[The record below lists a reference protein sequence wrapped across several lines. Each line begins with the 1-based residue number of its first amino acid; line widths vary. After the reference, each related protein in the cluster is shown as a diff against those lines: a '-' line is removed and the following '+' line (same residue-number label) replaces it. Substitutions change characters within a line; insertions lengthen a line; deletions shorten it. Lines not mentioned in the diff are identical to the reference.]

1 MARIHPSSV
10 VAEGARLAD
19 DVEVGPFCTVGPH
32 VELGAGTRLISHVA
46 IDGWTRVGAGCTLYP
61 FCSVGLR
68 TQDLKYKGGAPRT
81 EIGDRTV
88 IRESATIHAATADG
102 DVTRVGSD
110 CLIMAYAH
118 VAHDC
123 QVGNRVIMANVA
135 TLAGHV
141 VVEDQAIIGGLAA
154 VHQFVRIGR
163 LAILGGC
170 TKVVKDV
177 PPFMTA
183 DGNPAEIRMINKLG
197 LERAAF
203 PVDTQ
208 AAVKQAFRILYR
220 EGLPTAAA
228 ADRIESELGTVPE
241 IVELL
246 AFVRASERGI
256 TR

>member
-1 MARIHPSSV
+1 MARIHPSAI
-10 VAEGARLAD
+10 VADGAKLGD
-19 DVEVGPFCTVGPH
+19 DVEIGPFCTVGPQ

-46 IDGWTRVGAGCTLYP
+46 IDGATRVGAGCTLYP

-68 TQDLKYKGGAPRT
+68 TQDLKFKGGTPRT
-81 EIGDRTV
+81 EVGDRTV
-88 IRESATIHAATADG
+88 VRESATIHAATFDG
-102 DVTRVGSD
+102 DATRVGSD

-141 VVEDQAIIGGLAA
+141 IVEDQAIIGGLAA
-154 VHQFVRIGR
+154 IHQFVRIGR

-197 LERAAF
+197 LERAGL
-203 PVDTQ
+203 DE
-208 AAVKQAFRILYR
+208 AVQNAIKQSFRILYR
-220 EGLPTAAA
+220 ENLTVSKACE
-228 ADRIESELGTVPE
+228 RIEAEWGTVPE
-241 IVELL
+241 VGALL
-246 AFVRASERGI
+246 AFVRASQRGI
-256 TR
+256 T

>member
-1 MARIHPSSV
+1 MARIHPSAI

-19 DVEVGPFCTVGPH
+19 EVEVGPFCTVGPD
-32 VELGAGTRLISHVA
+32 VEIGAGTRLISHCVV
-46 IDGWTRVGAGCTLYP
+46 DGHTRIGAGCTLYP

-68 TQDLKYKGGAPRT
+68 TQDLKFRGGAPRT
-81 EIGDRTV
+81 EIGDRTT
-88 IRESATIHAATADG
+88 IRECATIHAATADG
-102 DVTRVGSD
+102 DLTRVGSD

-123 QVGNRVIMANVA
+123 LVGNRVIMANVA

-141 VVEDQAIIGGLAA
+141 VVEDQAIVGGLAA

-170 TKVVKDV
+170 TKIVKDV

-183 DGNPAEIRMINKLG
+183 DGNPAEVRMINKLG
-197 LERAAF
+197 LERAGFMA
-203 PVDTQ
+203 DAQ

-220 EGLPTAAA
+220 EGLTTSRAVE
-228 ADRIESELGTVPE
+228 RIDAELSGSPE
-241 IVELL
+241 VQELL
-246 AFVRASERGI
+246 CFVRGSQRGI
-256 TR
+256 T